1 MGTLDPLDD
10 AFTPPRPPR
19 AHGAQAPSALSRIL
33 LEVERAAPAMAL
45 EEKLRIRRKEQ
56 MRRARQR
63 HMQKETEEKR
73 AERLRKGR
81 ERAARLYAQ
90 RKGK

>member
-19 AHGAQAPSALSRIL
+19 AQAPSALSRIL
-33 LEVERAAPAMAL
+33 LELDSAASAMAL
-45 EEKLRIRRKEQ
+45 EETRRIRRKEQ

>member
-1 MGTLDPLDD
+1 MD
-10 AFTPPRPPR
+10 
-19 AHGAQAPSALSRIL
+19 SAAL
-33 LEVERAAPAMAL
+33 AMAH
-45 EEKLRIRRKEQ
+45 EEQLHIRRKEQ
-56 MRRARQR
+56 VRRANQR
-63 HMQKETEEKR
+63 YMQKETEEKR

>member
-19 AHGAQAPSALSRIL
+19 AQAPSALSRIL
-33 LEVERAAPAMAL
+33 LEVDSAAPAMTL
-45 EEKLRIRRKEQ
+45 EEKLRIRRQEQ

-63 HMQKETEEKR
+63 YMQKETEEKR

-90 RKGK
+90 RNGT

>member
-1 MGTLDPLDD
+1 MGTLGPLDD

-19 AHGAQAPSALSRIL
+19 AQAPSALSRIL
-33 LEVERAAPAMAL
+33 LEVESAAPAMAL